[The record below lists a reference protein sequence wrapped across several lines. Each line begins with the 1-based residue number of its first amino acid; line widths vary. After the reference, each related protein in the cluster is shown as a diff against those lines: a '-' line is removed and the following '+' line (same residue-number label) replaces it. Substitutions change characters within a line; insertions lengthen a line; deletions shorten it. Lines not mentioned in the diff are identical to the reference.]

1 MKILDEDIKY
11 YITGD
16 DKILFERAVFTELV
30 YRIHNMEKQQL
41 INTNVNTLINKRV
54 DQLTS
59 LLWNIR
65 DYLIECKQDK
75 TSVDI
80 DELISWLD

>member
-11 YITGD
+11 YVTGD
-16 DKILFERAVFTELV
+16 DKVLFDRAVFTELV
-30 YRIHNMEKQQL
+30 YRIHQKEKGEVIAQ
-41 INTNVNTLINKRV
+41 NTNMLLNKRL
-54 DQLTS
+54 DQLTD
-59 LLWNIR
+59 LIWNIR
-65 DYLIECKQDK
+65 DYLLVCKQDK